1 MAGLNAEFAPKL
13 QQHLQSNQALLA
25 ENFNQCFDVDW
36 QITAE
41 NAAAWDSQAADAD
54 GPGVACLLEIDNAAA
69 VVLIPD
75 SLLPGWYRH
84 PNDSETARLDTLAME
99 WGINLFP
106 PDMETTRSS
115 SFRLER
121 LHEYLSNSLPSP
133 DATVIPLRVSDSG
146 GSEVGL
152 LQLVWPITSP
162 AWEPAQ
168 IAGSPP
174 VAAAAATTPAGN
186 DPAPPT
192 PSPAP
197 TRAAGQPDPYFRLRR
212 LPVTVS
218 VRLTEKRISISQL
231 LAITPGALLTF
242 NKSCDDLLDMYVNN
256 ALYCRGEAVKIGE
269 SFGLKVNEVGIYEE
283 RKSKLYE

>member
-13 QQHLQSNQALLA
+13 QQHLLSNQALVA

-36 QITAE
+36 QVAAE
-41 NAAAWDSQAADAD
+41 NATAWDSQASDAD
-54 GPGVACLLEIDNAAA
+54 GPGVACLLEVNDAAA

-75 SLLPGWYRH
+75 ALLPGWYRH

-106 PDMETTRSS
+106 PEMETTRSS

-133 DATVIPLRVSDSG
+133 DASVIPLRVSDSG

-152 LQLVWPITSP
+152 VQLVWPVTAP
-162 AWEPAQ
+162 NWEPVQ
-168 IAGSPP
+168 IASSPP
-174 VAAAAATTPAGN
+174 VAAAGTTVPASAPQPPP
-186 DPAPPT
+186 PAP
-192 PSPAP
+192 SQ
-197 TRAAGQPDPYFRLRR
+197 AAGQPDPYARLRR

>member
-13 QQHLQSNQALLA
+13 QQHLLSNQALVA

-36 QITAE
+36 QVAAE
-41 NAAAWDSQAADAD
+41 NATAWDSQAADAD
-54 GPGVACLLEIDNAAA
+54 GPGVACLLEVNDAAA

-75 SLLPGWYRH
+75 ALLPGWYRH

-106 PDMETTRSS
+106 PEMETTRSS

-133 DATVIPLRVSDSG
+133 DASVIPLRVSDSG

-152 LQLVWPITSP
+152 LQLVWPVTAP
-162 AWEPAQ
+162 NWEPVQ
-168 IAGSPP
+168 IASSPP
-174 VAAAAATTPAGN
+174 VAAAGTTVPASAPQPPP
-186 DPAPPT
+186 PAP
-192 PSPAP
+192 SQAV
-197 TRAAGQPDPYFRLRR
+197 GQPDPYARLRR